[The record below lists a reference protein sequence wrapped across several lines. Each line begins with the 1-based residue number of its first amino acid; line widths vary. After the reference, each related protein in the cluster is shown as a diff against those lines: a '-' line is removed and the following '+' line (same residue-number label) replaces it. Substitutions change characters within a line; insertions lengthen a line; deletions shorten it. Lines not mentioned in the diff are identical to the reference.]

1 MLQELTETPH
11 TERRND
17 LVIDTQNEEP
27 KHRIQLS
34 KVGVKNLKTFVITE
48 RSGVRHH
55 ILPKVDITIDLS
67 AELKGV
73 HMSRLV
79 ESMTE
84 ELSDQFR
91 VHSSIEHIQM
101 RILEG
106 LLKKHSFKRGEVK
119 FEFEFG
125 YVSRTPVSGKRT
137 WEVCDVTAITT
148 MEEGKPFMHDV
159 EVKVIGNTVCPHCM
173 ANNDGL
179 THIQRAFGKL
189 RVVGEI
195 DDIPTY
201 GTMIEI
207 IEKSFSSKTYSLLK
221 LEDEVHVTKEMHSN
235 PLLVEDVCRNIL
247 QHAKDKYNDRE
258 LEMFAE
264 ARSLESIHKH
274 DVIAQGR
281 VLSNGDE

>member
-1 MLQELTETPH
+1 MIFLTTM
-11 TERRND
+11 RRTN
-17 LVIDTQNEEP
+17 LVIDTQNERP
-27 KHRIQLS
+27 RHRIQLS
-34 KVGVKNLKTFVITE
+34 KVGVKNLKTFIITE
-48 RSGVRHH
+48 RSGLRHH
-55 ILPKVDITIDLS
+55 ILPTVDITIDLP

-91 VHSSIEHIQM
+91 VHSSIEQIQM

-106 LLKKHSFKRGEVK
+106 LAYKHNFKRGEVK
-119 FEFEFG
+119 FDFEFG
-125 YVSRTPVSGKRT
+125 YVSHTPISKKRT
-137 WEVCDVTAITT
+137 WEVCDVTATT
-148 MEEGKPFMHDV
+148 IMEQGKPFMHDV

-189 RVVGEI
+189 RIVGEI
-195 DDIPTY
+195 DKIPTY
-201 GTMIEI
+201 GSMIEI
-207 IEKSFSSKTYSLLK
+207 IERSFSSKTYSLLK
-221 LEDEVHVTKEMHSN
+221 LEDEMYVTKEMHNN

-247 QHAKDKYNDRE
+247 QHAKEKYSDRD

-281 VLSNGDE
+281 IVTNGDD

>member
-1 MLQELTETPH
+1 M
-11 TERRND
+11 
-17 LVIDTQNEEP
+17 VVDTQNERP
-27 KHRIQLS
+27 RHRIQLS
-34 KVGVKNLKTFVITE
+34 KVGVKDLKTFIITE
-48 RSGVRHH
+48 RSGLRHH
-55 ILPKVDITIDLS
+55 ILPTVDITIDLP
-67 AELKGV
+67 AEMKGV

-91 VHSSIEHIQM
+91 VHKSIEQIQM

-106 LLKKHSFKRGEVK
+106 LAKKHNSKRSEVK
-119 FEFEFG
+119 FTFEFG
-125 YVSRTPVSGKRT
+125 YVSHTPVSKKRT

-148 MEEGKPFMHDV
+148 MEEGRPLMHDV

-189 RVVGEI
+189 RIVGEI
-195 DDIPTY
+195 DAIPTY
-201 GTMIEI
+201 GSMIEI
-207 IEKSFSSKTYSLLK
+207 IEQSFSSKTYSLLK
-221 LEDEVHVTKEMHSN
+221 LEDEVHVTKEMHDN

-247 QHAKDKYNDRE
+247 QRAKEKYSDRD

-264 ARSLESIHKH
+264 AQSMESIHKH

-281 VLSNGDE
+281 IVTNGD

>member
-1 MLQELTETPH
+1 M
-11 TERRND
+11 
-17 LVIDTQNEEP
+17 VIDTQNERP

-48 RSGVRHH
+48 RSGIRHH
-55 ILPKVDITIDLS
+55 ILPKVDITIDLP

-101 RILEG
+101 KILEG
-106 LLKKHSFKRGEVK
+106 LSKKHSFKRGEVK

-125 YVSRTPVSGKRT
+125 YESHTPVSRKRT

-173 ANNDGL
+173 ANNEGL

-189 RVVGEI
+189 RVVGKI

-207 IEKSFSSKTYSLLK
+207 IERSFSSKTYSLLK
-221 LEDEVHVTKEMHSN
+221 LEDEVHVTKEMHDN

-247 QHAKDKYNDRE
+247 QHAKNKYNDRD

>member
-1 MLQELTETPH
+1 M
-11 TERRND
+11 
-17 LVIDTQNEEP
+17 VIDTQNERP
-27 KHRIQLS
+27 RHRIQLS
-34 KVGVKNLKTFVITE
+34 KVGVKNLKTFIITE
-48 RSGVRHH
+48 RSGLRHH
-55 ILPKVDITIDLS
+55 ILPTVDITIDLP
-67 AELKGV
+67 AEFKGV

-91 VHSSIEHIQM
+91 VHSSIEQIQM

-106 LLKKHSFKRGEVK
+106 LVNKHNFKRGEVK
-119 FEFEFG
+119 FDFEFG
-125 YVSRTPVSGKRT
+125 YVSHTPVSKKRT
-137 WEVCDVTAITT
+137 WEVCDVSATT
-148 MEEGKPFMHDV
+148 VMEEGKPFTHDV

-173 ANNDGL
+173 VNNDGL

-189 RVVGEI
+189 RIVGEV
-195 DDIPTY
+195 DNIPTY
-201 GTMIEI
+201 GSMIEI

-221 LEDEVHVTKEMHSN
+221 LEDEVHVTKEMHDN

-247 QHAKDKYNDRE
+247 QHAKEKYADRN

-281 VLSNGDE
+281 IVTNGDE